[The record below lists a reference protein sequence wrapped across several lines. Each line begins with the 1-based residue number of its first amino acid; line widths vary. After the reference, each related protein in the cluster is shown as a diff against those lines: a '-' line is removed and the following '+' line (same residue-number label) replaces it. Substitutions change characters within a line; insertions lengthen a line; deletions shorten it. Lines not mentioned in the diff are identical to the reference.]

1 MDFSGNKLPSSAVE
15 TEWHWKQHVQEQFG
29 LSKISI
35 NGSTFDFNLPSDYF
49 ELSDF
54 DADKLSLIG
63 RKFSFFSQ
71 SISLTDF
78 ELSIF
83 GNISVTTQIGI
94 LLENIKHLRPTA
106 DVYGLFA
113 KYSYIEKSVYCAVT
127 ICFVDKDL
135 GEEMETAVFEISE
148 DEAAYVLPV
157 SINEDAL
164 TYYTFDDLTKLAYWL
179 GNFWLG
185 VQYELNNR
193 PEEIRIIEQRGSIV
207 PQVEDKISSENRIV
221 LVKRIIPVN
230 ENGEEI
236 KYNVA
241 HSGRQYSVP
250 VWGVRGHPRR
260 LKNGRVTY
268 VRPYPKGKERNNPT
282 ILAKKRYE
290 FVDNKIESD
299 IEP

>member
-1 MDFSGNKLPSSAVE
+1 MDFSGNKLPSSTVE
-15 TEWHWKQHVQEQFG
+15 IEWHWKQHIQEQFD

-35 NGSTFDFNLPSDYF
+35 NRNLFDFSFPSDYF
-49 ELSDF
+49 ELSDL

-71 SISLTDF
+71 PISLTDF

-83 GNISVTTQIGI
+83 GNISASTQIGI
-94 LLENIKHLRPTA
+94 LLENIKHLRPSA
-106 DVYGLFA
+106 NVYGLFA
-113 KYSYIEKSVYCAVT
+113 KYRYIEKSVYCAVI

-135 GEEMETAVFEISE
+135 GEEMKTAVFEISE

-164 TYYTFDDLTKLAYWL
+164 NYYTFDDLAKLAYWL

-193 PEEIRIIEQRGSIV
+193 PEEIRIIEQRDSIV
-207 PQVEDKISSENRIV
+207 PQVEDKISSEKRIV

-230 ENGEEI
+230 KNGEEI
-236 KYNVA
+236 KYSATN
-241 HSGRQYSVP
+241 SGRQYTVP

-260 LKNGRVTY
+260 LKDGRVTY
-268 VRPYPKGKERNNPT
+268 VRPYPKGKERSNPAV
-282 ILAKKRYE
+282 LSEKGYK

-299 IEP
+299 IET

>member
-1 MDFSGNKLPSSAVE
+1 M
-15 TEWHWKQHVQEQFG
+15 
-29 LSKISI
+29 
-35 NGSTFDFNLPSDYF
+35 
-49 ELSDF
+49 
-54 DADKLSLIG
+54 
-63 RKFSFFSQ
+63 
-71 SISLTDF
+71 TDF

-83 GNISVTTQIGI
+83 GNISATTQIGI

-113 KYSYIEKSVYCAVT
+113 KYKYIGKSVYCAIT

-148 DEAAYVLPV
+148 DEAAYVLPI
-157 SINEDAL
+157 SINEEAMN
-164 TYYTFDDLTKLAYWL
+164 YYTFDDLAKLAYWL

-207 PQVEDKISSENRIV
+207 PQVEDKSSSKKRIV

-230 ENGEEI
+230 ENGGEI
-236 KYNVA
+236 KYNVTN
-241 HSGRQYSVP
+241 SGRQYTVP

-260 LKNGRVTY
+260 LKNGRVIY
-268 VRPYPKGKERNNPT
+268 VRPYPKGKERNNPVV
-282 ILAKKRYE
+282 LAEKGYK
-290 FVDNKIESD
+290 FVDSKIESD
-299 IEP
+299 IEL